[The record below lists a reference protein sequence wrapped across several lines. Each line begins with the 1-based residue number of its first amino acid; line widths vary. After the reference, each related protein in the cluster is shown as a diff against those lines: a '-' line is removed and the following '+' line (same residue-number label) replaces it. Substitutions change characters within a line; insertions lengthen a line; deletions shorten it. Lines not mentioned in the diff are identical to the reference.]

1 MKLKLNSPSAQTHTI
16 YIGHIP
22 VTYGQPRVRVSLFPT
37 IALWLTDCK
46 IVKWIVIV
54 LNLIPFSFLLYTFS
68 SSTLQHCVGMP
79 FTLGSDLYLAL
90 RFLPLGSFSSW
101 KRTNQPFH
109 LYRRPHSEGQA
120 CEMKTVY
127 TCIRFALHVLQT
139 HRIASLWSPG
149 RRAHKLANGASYYAF
164 SKAAN
169 SGRGSLFEQLLYK
182 CN

>member
-127 TCIRFALHVLQT
+127 TCIRFALHALQT
-139 HRIASLWSPG
+139 HRIASLWRQWP
-149 RRAHKLANGASYYAF
+149 RKTCAQI
-164 SKAAN
+164 SKR
-169 SGRGSLFEQLLYK
+169 SQLL
-182 CN
+182 CIQQSSEQRSRQLVRTVVI